1 MRSVFS
7 FKYQIFLIESI
18 SRKVSYAVDFT
29 LNYSVKLFGYPE
41 ESIEYTLVEGH

>member
-7 FKYQIFLIESI
+7 FKYQIFLIE

-29 LNYSVKLFGYPE
+29 LNYSVKLFEYPE